1 MKRNLHA
8 GELVSS
14 FADAIKDTL
23 DTDIEHLSDYKIEKA
38 IISMLGQI
46 EKKGK
51 IRKVYI
57 LVDDASSLKPEG
69 IEFVAKIM
77 DFDIVRTL
85 LTIPNNHIDPGMENL
100 SKICANDYK
109 PYDY

>member
-1 MKRNLHA
+1 MN
-8 GELVSS
+8 
-14 FADAIKDTL
+14 
-23 DTDIEHLSDYKIEKA
+23 DINLSDYKIEKA

-77 DFDIVRTL
+77 DFDVVRTL
-85 LTIPNNHIDPGMENL
+85 LTIPNNHITQEW
-100 SKICANDYK
+100 KIYLKFVQMTISHMN
-109 PYDY
+109 